1 MWRLPTVSMSHRV
14 VESPRSAVHK
24 AMRAPLTVLLVGLL
38 APAVHAQD
46 DRPLPAYRVGTG
58 TIRVAVLP
66 VRCARDMAKELCSAL
81 DQSLGVELARD
92 PRLDVVSPHD
102 LEVLVGAQ
110 ELSALQS
117 CDGEGCFESGSFQQI
132 GAAYTVAVVVG
143 RIGSDA
149 LVTARLVD
157 MRRGTV
163 LDRDDARVT
172 RANEDAIDR
181 AARELIQSLLARRGI
196 GTPLAA
202 EVEERGGSGL
212 FIAGAVITGL
222 GGASLVGAGA
232 VGGLAALEAGSL
244 DKASAISR
252 ADFNASAGT
261 ARNLALGSDI
271 ALGAGGLL
279 VVTGVALMIAGSL

>member
-1 MWRLPTVSMSHRV
+1 M
-14 VESPRSAVHK
+14 
-24 AMRAPLTVLLVGLL
+24 AMRALLPVLLVSLL

-46 DRPLPAYRVGTG
+46 DQPLPAYRVGTG

-66 VRCARDMAKELCSAL
+66 VRCARDMSKELCSAL

-92 PRLDVVSPHD
+92 PRLDIVSPHD

-117 CDGEGCFESGSFQQI
+117 CDGDGCFESGSFQQI

-202 EVEERGGSGL
+202 DVEEGGGSGL
-212 FIAGAVITGL
+212 FVAGAVITGL
-222 GGASLVGAGA
+222 GGASFVGAGA
-232 VGGLAALEAGSL
+232 VGALAALEAGSL

-252 ADFNASAGT
+252 ADFDTSAAT

>member
-1 MWRLPTVSMSHRV
+1 MSQCV
-14 VESPRSAVHK
+14 VDMLRSAVHEG
-24 AMRAPLTVLLVGLL
+24 MRALLPALFLSLLT
-38 APAVHAQD
+38 PAVHAQD
-46 DRPLPAYRVGTG
+46 QQPMPAFRVGTG

-92 PRLDVVSPHD
+92 PRLDIVSPHD

-117 CDGEGCFESGSFQQI
+117 CDGEGCFESGAFQQI

-196 GTPLAA
+196 GTPLAVDA
-202 EVEERGGSGL
+202 EERGASGL
-212 FIAGAVITGL
+212 FIAGAVVTGL
-222 GGASLVGAGA
+222 GGASLLGAGA
-232 VGGLAALEAGSL
+232 MGGLAAFEANTL
-244 DKASAISR
+244 DKASAVSR
-252 ADFNASAGT
+252 TDFDASAGT
-261 ARNLALGSDI
+261 ARNLAIGADA
-271 ALGAGGLL
+271 ALGVGGLL
-279 VVTGVALMIAGSL
+279 VVTGVALLIAGSL